1 MTRLRAAGDANRAST
16 RRRFEDDIEALR
28 LRITAAAQASGGP
41 ILSLLG
47 PNPGVGTT
55 TLAVALARSLT
66 RESRRT
72 LLVDGN
78 FVNPMIHDLFETS
91 GQPGA
96 VDLLNGRATPS
107 EVVRPTADPNLSVL
121 PYGRHEG
128 STISTSVEHWRSQ
141 LRQLAPGRFILIDA
155 GSADSPNSLTMADAS
170 DGVILVVKSGESRLE
185 QIESIK
191 RRMAASGT
199 KLLGVV
205 LNQRRHLVPAAIY
218 RRL

>member
-1 MTRLRAAGDANRAST
+1 MTRLRAASDANRASA
-16 RRRFEDDIEALR
+16 RGRFEDDIEALR
-28 LRITAAAQASGGP
+28 LRITAAAQGGGGL

-78 FVNPMIHDLFETS
+78 VENPTIHDLFETS
-91 GQPGA
+91 AQPGA
-96 VDLLNGRATPS
+96 VDLLKGRATPS
-107 EVVRPTADPNLSVL
+107 EVLRPTADPNLSVL
-121 PYGRHEG
+121 PYGTREG
-128 STISTSVEHWRSQ
+128 SIFSTAAEHWRSQ
-141 LRQLAPGRFILIDA
+141 LRQLAPDRFILIDA
-155 GSADSPNSLTMADAS
+155 GSADSPSSLTMADAS
-170 DGVILVVKSGESRLE
+170 DAVVLVVKSGESRLE

-191 RRMAASGT
+191 KRMAASGT

-205 LNQRRHLVPAAIY
+205 LNQRRYVVPAAMY

>member
-1 MTRLRAAGDANRAST
+1 MMRRPATGEANPASP

-28 LRITAAAQASGGP
+28 LRITAAAQPGCGL

-55 TLAVALARSLT
+55 TLAVSLARSLT

-78 FVNPMIHDLFETS
+78 FVNPMIHDVFETS
-91 GQPGA
+91 REPGA
-96 VDLLNGRATPS
+96 VDLLKGRATPS

-121 PYGRHEG
+121 PYGSHEG
-128 STISTSVEHWRSQ
+128 STISSAVEHWRSQ
-141 LRQLAPGRFILIDA
+141 LRQLAPDRFILIDA

-191 RRMAASGT
+191 KRMAASGT

-205 LNQRRHLVPAAIY
+205 LNQRRRFVPAAIY